1 VRRGDRGLQGPRCP
15 LAPVGYLLAGGA
27 QGLRDPSVVAADQ
40 VMAGRF
46 AGERAQG
53 DEQLVVS

>member
-1 VRRGDRGLQGPRCP
+1 M
-15 LAPVGYLLAGGA
+15 APVRYLLAGGA
-27 QGLRDPSVVAADQ
+27 QELRNPSVVAADQ
-40 VMAGRF
+40 VMADRF

>member
-1 VRRGDRGLQGPRCP
+1 MPVARRNFRN
-15 LAPVGYLLAGGA
+15 
-27 QGLRDPSVVAADQ
+27 PSVVAADQ
-40 VMAGRF
+40 VMADRF